1 MKGKSDI
8 PGLYI
13 AVENLQKEVEKLK
26 SLLYAAKEVLN
37 LEEAAVFLGISKS
50 SLYKMTHNQVVPF
63 YKPNN
68 KMVYF
73 EKSELLKWLRQNPV
87 ASQTQIS
94 EEAQTYNTITATNC
108 LSPRKP
114 LPKHQKLLK
123 RKRRQRHLRKKC
135 AVNGL
140 NSGMT
145 RLPMSS
151 INSSRR
157 LRIRINSWKVL
168 SRSLEPLQRQ

>member
-1 MKGKSDI
+1 MKGKSDT

-94 EEAQTYNTITATNC
+94 EEAQTYFRNAAI
-108 LSPRKP
+108 
-114 LPKHQKLLK
+114 
-123 RKRRQRHLRKKC
+123 
-135 AVNGL
+135 G
-140 NSGMT
+140 
-145 RLPMSS
+145 
-151 INSSRR
+151 
-157 LRIRINSWKVL
+157 
-168 SRSLEPLQRQ
+168 

>member
-1 MKGKSDI
+1 MKGKSDT

-87 ASQTQIS
+87 ASKTQIS
-94 EEAQTYNTITATNC
+94 EEAQAY
-108 LSPRKP
+108 
-114 LPKHQKLLK
+114 
-123 RKRRQRHLRKKC
+123 LRN
-135 AVNGL
+135 AAIG
-140 NSGMT
+140 
-145 RLPMSS
+145 
-151 INSSRR
+151 
-157 LRIRINSWKVL
+157 
-168 SRSLEPLQRQ
+168 